1 MAAESTIERPVSIS
15 SPHLL
20 NYSLGSPIDPV
31 HAYLFREPDV
41 RLDRAHLGAVA
52 QQTPDPAGR
61 PLHGS
66 AGSAGLGGRGKPFAD
81 LRLCEDKEEQHRKD
95 RADETK
101 MPTNSVAEMPIR
113 TRRDCVAEGNGSAE
127 SLTGP
132 DPALLI
138 GCRRDADCTWARM
151 NTLEK
156 DFESARVSATL
167 CLKQTVHRRFS
178 VARPTGKNRA
188 IGTRFSPS
196 GGAQP
201 SRSAREACSRSSGV
215 SPPRRGGRR
224 VSPRRIQ
231 GKAKRAESRW
241 LKRPVR

>member
-1 MAAESTIERPVSIS
+1 MAVTGTGLKGASRSGRINNLKAGVDFQSASTQLFSGKPDR
-15 SPHLL
+15 
-20 NYSLGSPIDPV
+20 PV
-31 HAYLFREPDV
+31 HANLFREPDV

-151 NTLEK
+151 NSLEK
-156 DFESARVSATL
+156 DFGSARVS
-167 CLKQTVHRRFS
+167 
-178 VARPTGKNRA
+178 RPCA
-188 IGTRFSPS
+188 
-196 GGAQP
+196 
-201 SRSAREACSRSSGV
+201 
-215 SPPRRGGRR
+215 
-224 VSPRRIQ
+224 
-231 GKAKRAESRW
+231 
-241 LKRPVR
+241 